1 MPPDLLYPLSP
12 YRSINRECMK
22 ANFSVVTAQQD
33 LIEKEREKEELR
45 HQQIQRHA
53 EAVRQQVQEREVQAV
68 SQRRELFREGE
79 RLEEAARSHRARL
92 DEIKEKKLRELRQK
106 REVKVRRLSCTAPA
120 AKKPETVRIITKD
133 LIRDLRQVE
142 AKGGTASLASSEET
156 PLIWLFSY
164 QDAAEKR
171 KAQMCQADLSRQ
183 KNQKVR
189 KLEIEARDRYY
200 EALFLRR

>member
-53 EAVRQQVQEREVQAV
+53 EAVRQQVREREVQAV

-92 DEIKEKKLRELRQK
+92 DEIKEKKLRELRYVLRPQSSGSSPGK
-106 REVKVRRLSCTAPA
+106 LSRRFRTRALTSYVD
-120 AKKPETVRIITKD
+120 ETLFGTPKQPKSQ
-133 LIRDLRQVE
+133 RQ
-142 AKGGTASLASSEET
+142 SASSLKTSSET
-156 PLIWLFSY
+156 SG
-164 QDAAEKR
+164 K
-171 KAQMCQADLSRQ
+171 
-183 KNQKVR
+183 
-189 KLEIEARDRYY
+189 
-200 EALFLRR
+200 